1 MSDAAAL
8 LRNSE
13 DGMILAGGQTL
24 IPAMKQ
30 RLASPSDLIDLSGDD
45 TLKQI
50 FVKKTKRMGIFEAA
64 GGETVSLGAMV
75 THAEI
80 SSSNELALV
89 CPEICNLA
97 SNIGDPAVR
106 NRGTIGGSVANN
118 DPAADYPAALIAMEA
133 TIHTNLRKIAASDY
147 FKGMFAT
154 ALNDE
159 EIITSISFQVPA
171 FGNYCKFPNPASRYA
186 IVGVFISKSS
196 KGIVRVA
203 VTGAG
208 KNGVFRH
215 LELEAALTSD
225 WSVAAIDKVDISS
238 ENLLSDIHSDPVYR
252 ANLIRV
258 MAKRAIA

>member
-1 MSDAAAL
+1 
-8 LRNSE
+8 
-13 DGMILAGGQTL
+13 
-24 IPAMKQ
+24 
-30 RLASPSDLIDLSGDD
+30 
-45 TLKQI
+45 
-50 FVKKTKRMGIFEAA
+50 
-64 GGETVSLGAMV
+64 
-75 THAEI
+75 
-80 SSSNELALV
+80 
-89 CPEICNLA
+89 
-97 SNIGDPAVR
+97 
-106 NRGTIGGSVANN
+106 
-118 DPAADYPAALIAMEA
+118 MEA

-147 FKGMFAT
+147 FRGMFTT
-154 ALNDE
+154 ALNDQ

>member
-1 MSDAAAL
+1 
-8 LRNSE
+8 
-13 DGMILAGGQTL
+13 
-24 IPAMKQ
+24 
-30 RLASPSDLIDLSGDD
+30 
-45 TLKQI
+45 
-50 FVKKTKRMGIFEAA
+50 
-64 GGETVSLGAMV
+64 
-75 THAEI
+75 
-80 SSSNELALV
+80 
-89 CPEICNLA
+89 
-97 SNIGDPAVR
+97 
-106 NRGTIGGSVANN
+106 
-118 DPAADYPAALIAMEA
+118 
-133 TIHTNLRKIAASDY
+133 
-147 FKGMFAT
+147 MFAT
-154 ALNDE
+154 ALIDE